1 VTTFKMFLRLAP
13 LVAKARIPILIRG
26 PHGIGKSALV
36 YQIAESFGLPVIER
50 RPSQMGEGELLG
62 IPHKTIRNDK
72 KVTEFIPLEFFQYA
86 CDNPC
91 VLFLDEIDRAVLE
104 LRQACFQIM
113 DSRTLNGKKLH
124 RDTLIFA
131 AINGGKYSSNYNVG
145 DMGLAE
151 LSRYS
156 VWDVEPTVSEWLRWG
171 SGSDQRVKKIE
182 HDQYEDPPQNIHP
195 MITSFITKNPEF
207 LEFKGDI
214 EPNKIYPCRRSWKR
228 LNDTLV
234 GSGLINEPGNLLFC
248 LSESFV
254 GKESALALNDYII
267 NFEHD
272 VALSGLLK
280 GSILQKKL
288 SINQHMKIIDKL
300 DKSRILSREIT
311 QPEADNIAK
320 YLVSLPSEVS
330 MKLLYVLT
338 NHSRK
343 NMIKVFSHEMDKNGV
358 GACGKYIV
366 DILTDE

>member
-1 VTTFKMFLRLAP
+1 MTTFKMFLRLAP

-26 PHGIGKSALV
+26 PHGIGKSDLV
-36 YQIAESFGLPVIER
+36 YQIAESFGLPMIER

-131 AINGGKYSSNYNVG
+131 AINGGKCSSNYNVG

-156 VWDVEPTVSEWLRWG
+156 VWDLEPTISEWLRWAAN
-171 SGSDQRVKKIE
+171 SEYKVKKVNCE
-182 HDQYEDPPQNIHP
+182 QYATPPQNIHP
-195 MITSFITKNPEF
+195 TITSFITKNPEF
-207 LEFKGDI
+207 LEFKSDI
-214 EPNKIYPCRRSWKR
+214 EPNKVYPCRRSWKR

-234 GSGLINEPGNLLFC
+234 GSGLISEPGNALFC

-254 GKESALALNDYII
+254 GKEAALALNDYII

-272 VALSGLLK
+272 ITLSSLLD

-288 SINQHMKIIDKL
+288 NINQHMKVVSRL
-300 DKSRILSREIT
+300 DKSIVLDSKIT
-311 QPEADNIAK
+311 QLEADNVAK

-338 NHSRK
+338 SHSRK
-343 NMIKVFSHEMDKNGV
+343 TMIKIFSYKMDENGV
-358 GACGKYIV
+358 GACGKYIA